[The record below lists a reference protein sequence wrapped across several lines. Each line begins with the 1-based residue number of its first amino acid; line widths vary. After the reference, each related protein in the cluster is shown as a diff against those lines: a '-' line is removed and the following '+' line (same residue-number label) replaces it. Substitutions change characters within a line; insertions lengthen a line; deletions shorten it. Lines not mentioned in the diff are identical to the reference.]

1 MSEYKKAME
10 ELKKH
15 AEKTMG
21 MSWEE
26 IMKQA
31 DKDTKKQKQKKDPIA
46 HAYKESSKS
55 PNKMFKE
62 SMKKLK

>member
-15 AEKTMG
+15 AEKKMG

-31 DKDTKKQKQKKDPIA
+31 DEDTKKQKKDPIA

-55 PNKMFKE
+55 PKKMFKE